1 MEIKKIKG
9 IIFISNVT
17 KALEHEWFVDFV
29 NKNEFSL
36 TFILFNS
43 KNSELFNYI
52 VDKGFVCKNF
62 TLKTKYFIPFY
73 VIFFSI
79 KLLLKRVH
87 FVHCHLF
94 EASLIGLI
102 SAKMARIKKRIHT
115 RHHSDFHHTYFPNA
129 VKYDLLINKL
139 STHVIAVSNTIKTI
153 LISKENV
160 DPKKIA
166 VIPHGIPF
174 NTFDKA
180 TNKKEI
186 YDIKQKYNLSN
197 YSPIIGVIS
206 RFTEWKGVQYII
218 PAFKKFI
225 LDYPNA
231 KLVLANAGGDYEIH
245 IKKLLT
251 ELPASSYCLI
261 TFENNIIPLYKSFD
275 IFLHTPIDANC
286 EAFGQIYI
294 EALCYEIP
302 MVCTLSGIAN
312 DFIINEK
319 NALVVG
325 YKNSEEI
332 YTAIKRLLGDDN
344 LRSQIVHQGKMDVKE
359 YNFETK
365 FEKIKTLYLL

>member
-1 MEIKKIKG
+1 
-9 IIFISNVT
+9 
-17 KALEHEWFVDFV
+17 
-29 NKNEFSL
+29 
-36 TFILFNS
+36 
-43 KNSELFNYI
+43 
-52 VDKGFVCKNF
+52 
-62 TLKTKYFIPFY
+62 
-73 VIFFSI
+73 
-79 KLLLKRVH
+79 
-87 FVHCHLF
+87 
-94 EASLIGLI
+94 
-102 SAKMARIKKRIHT
+102 
-115 RHHSDFHHTYFPNA
+115 
-129 VKYDLLINKL
+129 
-139 STHVIAVSNTIKTI
+139 
-153 LISKENV
+153 
-160 DPKKIA
+160 
-166 VIPHGIPF
+166 
-174 NTFDKA
+174 
-180 TNKKEI
+180 
-186 YDIKQKYNLSN
+186 
-197 YSPIIGVIS
+197 
-206 RFTEWKGVQYII
+206 
-218 PAFKKFI
+218 
-225 LDYPNA
+225 
-231 KLVLANAGGDYEIH
+231 LANAGGDYEIH